1 MLVNDIEIFMLKKI
15 KKKRKYDREQGRN
28 LLKILKNKDCLIVAL
43 YQNIFDFFFLSRNV
57 EPFIECTTSAQET

>member
-43 YQNIFDFFFLSRNV
+43 NQNIFDFFF
-57 EPFIECTTSAQET
+57 FK